1 MVSTTD
7 NLGILLHDAT
17 RLVRKRLDRRI
28 AHLGLSTAQWRLLVG
43 TLRSGSATQAR
54 LAEKLEIEP
63 ISVSRLID
71 RMEQGGWLHRE
82 AHPDDRRARIVV
94 ATDKARRIGPEAKA
108 IVNALYDEALA
119 GLSDDD
125 RCVLQAA
132 LVKISENL
140 KAPDPSKESE
150 ALPTPFETQT

>member
-28 AHLGLSTAQWRLLVG
+28 AHLGLSTSQWRLLVG

-71 RMEQGGWLHRE
+71 RMEQAGWVTRE
-82 AHPDDRRARIVV
+82 ADPADRRAKIIVP
-94 ATDKARRIGPEAKA
+94 TEKAQASYETIRNEARGV
-108 IVNALYDEALA
+108 ISEALTGISNEHQVILMECLQQLVTNLSTDEALCSA
-119 GLSDDD
+119 PL
-125 RCVLQAA
+125 AA
-132 LVKISENL
+132 SG
-140 KAPDPSKESE
+140 
-150 ALPTPFETQT
+150 TRQ